1 MSKQQFR
8 FSEVSICTSH
18 AIEGCVEKAY
28 IFQNNGAEHCLLA
41 NDIAAIAT
49 TNDLGITLD
58 IEELSK
64 WGAVPVGDTL
74 SKDYVINAYAGIQ
87 EVAYFSLCLFE
98 GVWMLIS
105 HRESCCVHVADR
117 DLNLL
122 HQFFFSEPLPE
133 DNIDDMLHLK
143 GLVQVNGFM
152 DICSYSVNLAEWM
165 RKSYKYD
172 FGKSVSPDFSSKPY
186 LRVCPLIYKG
196 KEIMRS
202 IAEYTLTNC
211 GILLK
216 SDMNNYAFVYYRRGI
231 LRGIKKIANSI
242 YVCGNELLLLD
253 NETMLRVPIEAFEQQ
268 GTIALISFDGI
279 KLKCALDLGSRYSFI
294 VDGFQLLYADGTPVR
309 WVGDKLSLEDIKSYG
324 LDHDL
329 ISPWQTDSNTTERLV
344 SDSGTNSTD
353 FTDPLHEKIETTP
366 APMLEMSLNGKVVP
380 VNPMLTKTKYAESL
394 YTNYFNKSITY

>member
-8 FSEVSICTSH
+8 FSEVSNCTSH
-18 AIEGCVEKAY
+18 AIEGCIEKVY
-28 IFQNNGAEHCLLA
+28 IFQSNGAAYCLLA

-49 TNDLGITLD
+49 TNDLEITLD
-58 IEELSK
+58 TEELSK
-64 WGAVPVGDTL
+64 WGTAPAGDML

-105 HRESCCVHVADR
+105 HRESCCVHVADSE
-117 DLNLL
+117 LNLL
-122 HQFFFSEPLPE
+122 RQFFFSDPSPK
-133 DNIDDMLHLK
+133 DNIDDMLRPK
-143 GLVQVNGFM
+143 GLVHVNGFM
-152 DICSYSVNLAEWM
+152 GICSYSVNLAEWM

-196 KEIMRS
+196 KEVMQNIS
-202 IAEYTLTNC
+202 EHTLTNC

-216 SDMNNYAFVYYRRGI
+216 SDRGNYAFVYYRRGV
-231 LRGIKKIANSI
+231 LRGIKKIANSV

-294 VDGFQLLYADGTPVR
+294 VDGFQLLHADGTPVR
-309 WVGDKLSLEDIKSYG
+309 WIGDKLSLEDIKSYG

-329 ISPWQTDSNTTERLV
+329 VSSWQTDSNTTERLV
-344 SDSGTNSTD
+344 PDGDTDSTD
-353 FTDPLHEKIETTP
+353 FTDPPHEKIETPP
-366 APMLEMSLNGKVVP
+366 APVLEISLNGKVGP
-380 VNPMLTKTKYAESL
+380 INPMSVRTKHVESL
-394 YTNYFNKSITY
+394 YTNYFDKSITY